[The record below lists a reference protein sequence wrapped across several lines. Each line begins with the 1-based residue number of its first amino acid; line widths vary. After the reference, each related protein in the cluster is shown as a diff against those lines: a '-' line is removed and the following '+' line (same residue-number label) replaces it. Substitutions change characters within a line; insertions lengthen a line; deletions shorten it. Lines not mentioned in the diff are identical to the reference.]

1 MLKKFTVTQMAGI
14 ALAGAGAYYLYT
26 TRFALK
32 NTVSVLIKLVGI
44 MRSGNTKII
53 YVKGP
58 RLNTAMDKT
67 RGLGGSPQDVMTG
80 NQRAMENKEEAAR
93 REREKK
99 QQQ

>member
-1 MLKKFTVTQMAGI
+1 
-14 ALAGAGAYYLYT
+14 
-26 TRFALK
+26 
-32 NTVSVLIKLVGI
+32 
-44 MRSGNTKII
+44 MRSGNTNII

-67 RGLGGSPQDVMTG
+67 RGLGGSPQDVMAG

-99 QQQ
+99 Q